1 MIAVDNKTVNDDRRL
16 NMNTGSSGSQMKM
29 LR

>member
-1 MIAVDNKTVNDDRRL
+1 MIVVDNQNINDDRRI
-16 NMNTGSSGSQMKM
+16 NINNTNSGSQMKM